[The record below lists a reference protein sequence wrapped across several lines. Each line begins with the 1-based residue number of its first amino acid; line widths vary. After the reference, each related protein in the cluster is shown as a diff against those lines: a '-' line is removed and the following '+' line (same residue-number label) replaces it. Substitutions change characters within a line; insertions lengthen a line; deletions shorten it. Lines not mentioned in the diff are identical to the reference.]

1 VAKRIQMKLGMQVRL
16 GHGHIVLNVDLG
28 PLP

>member
-1 VAKRIQMKLGMQVRL
+1 MKLGMQVRL